1 MEDFTQLAI
10 TCKQMNMECKEPYI
24 QKLKK
29 AKHAA
34 HQANYRLKQSI
45 KKLQITNE
53 LLAGIVVI
61 ITRHNEQLTQT
72 IHDYTS
78 QIHSIDI
85 HENN

>member
-45 KKLQITNE
+45 KKLHITVTKTLHIIETNKTIQTSDQDPDVQHRTGHKVT
-53 LLAGIVVI
+53 LAKP
-61 ITRHNEQLTQT
+61 
-72 IHDYTS
+72 
-78 QIHSIDI
+78 
-85 HENN
+85 